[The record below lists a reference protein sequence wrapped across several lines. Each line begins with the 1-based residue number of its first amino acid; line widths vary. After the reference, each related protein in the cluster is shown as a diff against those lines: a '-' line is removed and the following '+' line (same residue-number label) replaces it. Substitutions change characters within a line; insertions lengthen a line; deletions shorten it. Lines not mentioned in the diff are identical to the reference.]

1 MSANWAPKFNG
12 RPVVATA
19 ASNSLRKLLVES
31 WSKADAYE
39 LAEAVV
45 QLQLKNW
52 EESEQELKKKS
63 DSLEILGLD
72 FGRVQY
78 QSALGEY
85 PEKDSESIIEA
96 SRLPY
101 SIRCAG
107 LKAMAHED
115 GGASSGDA
123 REKKKSRVERQDE
136 LIADADEWI
145 LQNEGHL
152 RFLSWK
158 AKSSPNP
165 WTYGL
170 LRIEDLPTVLAD
182 GVYCVLAD
190 NAALKITR
198 SDVASL
204 PGFTVLGEKRKPAD
218 AMTDNVLRG
227 LSWDNIF
234 VAGGLIFGTLLTPQV
249 PAGHPDVNKAEEW
262 LASDI
267 DLYIYGL
274 SPKEANDKIR
284 HVEDV
289 YKSNLPAGSPFL
301 VVRNSQTITF
311 HSAWPR
317 KRVQIVLKL
326 MNSPREVLLNFDLDV
341 CAAGYDGSNV
351 WMLPRFVRAVET
363 GTSIFTMD
371 LINGHYLG
379 DRKATRDQRVF
390 KYANKGYGIRILP
403 SYIASLSTYTSTQQ
417 TELISRGENLFPS
430 PLTLQRLAKTSRKW
444 TDQCIKRFL
453 KRGHKNQPLYWPSR
467 RYKPIETDGSRP
479 AFTHAL
485 LESNVQR
492 SSEPLGRSCLTGF
505 SLFMRHVAL
514 WEEEVKGNIVIDDKY
529 WAENTYGDGFARLS
543 YDDSPEYEWDESFTL
558 ESFRESIES
567 FNEREAEGFMETY
580 DYISESDI
588 TVSAARVT
596 YGSSVNDVLTKEKNI
611 QIPLILKKSFID
623 FANTTVLKA
632 LEEAG
637 IKDCPPP
644 LEALEKDHDG
654 ERAFLWQLNSVL
666 NWQMID
672 RRIDEIREILWAL
685 HRANEQTQYEDR
697 IYHVMEQISKRA
709 IRTSV
714 EEEMEAFVIWVGR
727 KPYHLNSRIN
737 AHFLVKGF
745 NSMSL
750 TG

>member
-1 MSANWAPKFNG
+1 
-12 RPVVATA
+12 
-19 ASNSLRKLLVES
+19 
-31 WSKADAYE
+31 
-39 LAEAVV
+39 
-45 QLQLKNW
+45 
-52 EESEQELKKKS
+52 
-63 DSLEILGLD
+63 
-72 FGRVQY
+72 
-78 QSALGEY
+78 
-85 PEKDSESIIEA
+85 
-96 SRLPY
+96 
-101 SIRCAG
+101 C
-107 LKAMAHED
+107 
-115 GGASSGDA
+115 
-123 REKKKSRVERQDE
+123 
-136 LIADADEWI
+136 
-145 LQNEGHL
+145 
-152 RFLSWK
+152 
-158 AKSSPNP
+158 P

-204 PGFTVLGEKRKPAD
+204 PGFTVLGEKRKPAVYIQPTIQAFKSSWD

-289 YKSNLPAGSPFL
+289 YKSNLPAGSAFL

-311 HSAWPR
+311 YSAWPR
-317 KRVQIVLKL
+317 KRVQIALKL

-403 SYIASLSTYTSTQQ
+403 SYMASLSTYTSTRQ

-430 PLTLQRLAKTSRKW
+430 PLTLQRLTKTSRKW
-444 TDQCIKRFL
+444 TDQCIK
-453 KRGHKNQPLYWPSR
+453 

-485 LESNVQR
+485 LESNMQR
-492 SSEPLGRSCLTGF
+492 SK
-505 SLFMRHVAL
+505 
-514 WEEEVKGNIVIDDKY
+514 EVKGNIVIDDKY

-558 ESFRESIES
+558 ESFCESIES

-580 DYISESDI
+580 DYISESRDI
-588 TVSAARVT
+588 TISAARVT
-596 YGSSVNDVLTKEKNI
+596 YGSSVNN
-611 QIPLILKKSFID
+611 IPLILKKSFMD

-714 EEEMEAFVIWVGR
+714 EEEMEAFVI
-727 KPYHLNSRIN
+727 
-737 AHFLVKGF
+737 
-745 NSMSL
+745 
-750 TG
+750 